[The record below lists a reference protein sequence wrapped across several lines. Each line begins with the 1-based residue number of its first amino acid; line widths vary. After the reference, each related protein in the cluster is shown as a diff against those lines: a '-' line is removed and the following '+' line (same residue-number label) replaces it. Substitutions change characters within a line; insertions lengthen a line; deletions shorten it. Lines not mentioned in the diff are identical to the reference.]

1 VRHATIEAARRRGA
15 FAVAALLLV
24 LLAAAVLGAAWAP
37 PASAAADAAQLDAFL
52 AAHGSPMAG
61 LGATFVAQGRAN
73 GVDPAFLVAI
83 CGAETDFGQLL
94 YQQNGDVATYN
105 AFNWFSG
112 PTWPQSDFA
121 SWGDAI
127 SAEAAG
133 LAGSLYYG
141 AGLYSVQDIAPRYC
155 PDGTAAWVSNVT
167 SFLTELGGNA
177 ADTRLAQSYGQP
189 AAQPGLLQLHGA
201 VTVSSHHFTVGR
213 MATVRFTVTNGGG
226 SPLQL
231 DGITLAA
238 RSSGGEEV
246 DLASREP
253 ITLAPGASR
262 AIVASWRLDQVGR

>member
-1 VRHATIEAARRRGA
+1 
-15 FAVAALLLV
+15 
-24 LLAAAVLGAAWAP
+24 
-37 PASAAADAAQLDAFL
+37 
-52 AAHGSPMAG
+52 MAG

-155 PDGTAAWVSNVT
+155 PDGTDAWVSNVT
-167 SFLTELGGNA
+167 TFLTELGGNA

-226 SPLQL
+226 SPLHS
-231 DGITLAA
+231 TASPWRRAA
-238 RSSGGEEV
+238 RAARKWIWPR
-246 DLASREP
+246 ASPSRWRP
-253 ITLAPGASR
+253 APR
-262 AIVASWRLDQVGR
+262 APSWRAGGWIRWAAGTAGSRSSSRGS